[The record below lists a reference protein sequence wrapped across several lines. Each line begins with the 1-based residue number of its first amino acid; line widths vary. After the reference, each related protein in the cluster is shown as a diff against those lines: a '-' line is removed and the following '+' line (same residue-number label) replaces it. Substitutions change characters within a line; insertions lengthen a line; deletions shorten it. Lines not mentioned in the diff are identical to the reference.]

1 MLKYSR
7 SQEIGGYGME
17 KCSVSKAT
25 LGRLPCY
32 LQHLRA
38 ILNNNEYIS
47 ATTIA
52 KNLSLGEVQVR
63 KDLNSVSGAGR
74 PKVGYEI
81 KALIK
86 SIEDVLGYNDLAKAI
101 IVGAGKLGQALLNF
115 EGFEEYGVE
124 ITAAFDLVA
133 KEKDKLHRE
142 VYPMTQFESFCKN
155 NDIKIGVITV
165 NESSAQAVCELM
177 IQNNIKA
184 IWNFTP
190 TRLNV
195 PEDVLV
201 KQENLALSVAH
212 LNNQLVNQ
220 I

>member
-1 MLKYSR
+1 
-7 SQEIGGYGME
+7 ME

-25 LGRLPCY
+25 LGRLPRY

-38 ILNNNEYIS
+38 ILKNNDEYVS
-47 ATTIA
+47 ATAIA

-63 KDLNSVSGAGR
+63 KDLNSISGAGR
-74 PKVGYEI
+74 PKIGYAV
-81 KALIK
+81 KDLIK
-86 SIEDVLGYNDLAKAI
+86 SIENALGYSNLAKAI

-124 ITAAFDLVA
+124 ITAAFDFVA
-133 KEKDKLHRE
+133 KEKDELHRE
-142 VYPMTQFESFCKN
+142 IYSMSQFESFCKN
-155 NDIKIGVITV
+155 NNIKIGIITV
-165 NESSAQAVCELM
+165 NECAAQEVCNRMVE
-177 IQNNIKA
+177 NNIKA

-190 TRLNV
+190 TRLSV

-201 KQENLALSVAH
+201 KQENLALSIAY

-220 I
+220 N

>member
-1 MLKYSR
+1 
-7 SQEIGGYGME
+7 ME

-25 LGRLPCY
+25 LGRLPGY

-38 ILNNNEYIS
+38 LLANNEEYVS
-47 ATTIA
+47 ATVIA
-52 KNLSLGEVQVR
+52 KSLSLGEVQVR

-74 PKVGYEI
+74 PKIGYEI
-81 KALIK
+81 RALIK
-86 SIEDVLGYNDLAKAI
+86 SIEDVLGYNNLAKAI

-115 EGFEEYGVE
+115 EGFGEYGVK

-133 KEKDKLHRE
+133 KEKDKLHKE
-142 VYPMTQFESFCKN
+142 VYPMTQFDEFCQN
-155 NDIKIGVITV
+155 NNIKIGVITV
-165 NESSAQAVCELM
+165 NESAAQQVCERM

-190 TRLNV
+190 TRLEV
-195 PEDVLV
+195 PEDVIV